1 MPLFSKSA
9 CSRGLKSLTIY
20 GFPLSQPTRSVLL
33 LCKENSIPYTFKLV
47 DALKGENLKPEF
59 RKIHPAG
66 LVPAIEDEEGFVLG
80 ESGAILQYLSEVH
93 GLNSWYPSDFKQRA
107 KVNFWLHWNHNNTR
121 VSTKKVLVSK
131 LFPPKSGSTEAFEI
145 GVKALAKA
153 VSFIE
158 SHLIRTDSL
167 FLVGDH
173 PTIADLAVV
182 TELDQQLPSAFNFF
196 DFSPYPKV
204 TKWMQAIENLK
215 SYKEVFG
222 PVTQIAAKLLR
233 KN

>member
-1 MPLFSKSA
+1 MFTTSSIARMPLFSKSA

-66 LVPAIEDEEGFVLG
+66 LVPAIEDGEGFVLG

-107 KVNFWLHWNHNNTR
+107 KVNFWLHWNHNKTR
-121 VSTKKVLVSK
+121 VRRRSWFPSYFPLNQALRRLSKRVSK
-131 LFPPKSGSTEAFEI
+131 
-145 GVKALAKA
+145 
-153 VSFIE
+153 
-158 SHLIRTDSL
+158 HR
-167 FLVGDH
+167 
-173 PTIADLAVV
+173 
-182 TELDQQLPSAFNFF
+182 Q
-196 DFSPYPKV
+196 
-204 TKWMQAIENLK
+204 
-215 SYKEVFG
+215 
-222 PVTQIAAKLLR
+222 KL
-233 KN
+233 